1 MGEVSDA
8 SPMILWY
15 NKRED
20 EVKIMAKLKDYSE
33 LTFIDDFMFCKVL
46 TSRPEL
52 CKELLELILEMKIKK
67 ISFPESQKTIEQT
80 YDGRGIRL
88 DVYIEDADNTVYD
101 LEMQTTEQKDLPKR
115 TRYYQGMI
123 DLNLIQRGS
132 KFKALK
138 KSYIIFIC
146 LTDPFGKNLPI
157 YTFENRCRQ
166 DDSIILG
173 DEAYKVIINANGNRE
188 GLSEEMSDFLD
199 FLQGKDNDGKLAGKL
214 ENAVKDAINKKEWE
228 VDYMTLRMKYQEERE
243 DAAITA
249 TIETAREFGATNE
262 VIIQKLMSKFDL
274 TKSEAEEKLKEYENS
289 LQLA

>member
-1 MGEVSDA
+1 
-8 SPMILWY
+8 
-15 NKRED
+15 
-20 EVKIMAKLKDYSE
+20 
-33 LTFIDDFMFCKVL
+33 
-46 TSRPEL
+46 
-52 CKELLELILEMKIKK
+52 
-67 ISFPESQKTIEQT
+67 
-80 YDGRGIRL
+80 
-88 DVYIEDADNTVYD
+88 

-199 FLQGKDNDGKLAGKL
+199 FLQGKDNDGKLASKL

-228 VDYMTLRMKYQEERE
+228 VDYMTLLMKVQLERE
-243 DAAITA
+243 DAAIIA
-249 TIETAREFGATNE
+249 TIKTSRKYSITDDMIIET
-262 VIIQKLMSKFDL
+262 LMSDFDL